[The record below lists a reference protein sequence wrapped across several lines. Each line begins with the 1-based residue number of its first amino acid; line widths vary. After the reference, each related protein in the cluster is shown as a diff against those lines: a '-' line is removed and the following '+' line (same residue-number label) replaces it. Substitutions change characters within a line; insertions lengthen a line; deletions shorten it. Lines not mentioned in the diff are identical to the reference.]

1 MSAKC
6 SSQNCNRK
14 PETSNDQNLCILCY
28 DWFQKCAQSHQ
39 NQQQDVQ
46 HYQELSNIYNNL
58 TNGVYVDQHQMM
70 RALIGSMMN
79 MMSQS
84 NQILSLTEENKALHD
99 NLKVLEDDL
108 GATKLKQ
115 FHLEYDLKELE
126 KKKETFTTL
135 DTIVIRNLA
144 MPQDGDEGSLVK
156 KVLGQLNIEGFE
168 PDEDIVKVERKGHL
182 NGKPG
187 SIFVK
192 MSDESL
198 KRKIMKK
205 KKDLIDNAGP
215 DDKKLKSMTFKN
227 QEQILVE
234 NALRSVLSIMPNGH
248 QYELNGNMRLVN
260 KNVE

>member
-6 SSQNCNRK
+6 RSQNCNRK

-58 TNGVYVDQHQMM
+58 TNGVHVNQNQMM

-144 MPQDGDEGSLVK
+144 MPPEVTKGVMSRKCLVSSTLR
-156 KVLGQLNIEGFE
+156 VLNQ
-168 PDEDIVKVERKGHL
+168 
-182 NGKPG
+182 
-187 SIFVK
+187 
-192 MSDESL
+192 
-198 KRKIMKK
+198 MK
-205 KKDLIDNAGP
+205 
-215 DDKKLKSMTFKN
+215 T
-227 QEQILVE
+227 
-234 NALRSVLSIMPNGH
+234 
-248 QYELNGNMRLVN
+248 
-260 KNVE
+260 